1 MRRGRVCRSCH
12 SDVFKI
18 QNSPRA
24 LEQKEAEQR
33 SSPAWTR
40 GVLPTHGAGVGD
52 TLPGTA

>member
-1 MRRGRVCRSCH
+1 MRMEHVCRSCH
-12 SDVFKI
+12 TDVFKI

-40 GVLPTHGAGVGD
+40 GVLPTHGAGLVD
-52 TLPGTA
+52 ALPGTA